1 MKAAVLVGLKR
12 MELQEKPKPVIQSG
26 EVLVKVEYC
35 GICGSDVHGYLNG
48 IVIPVGTVMG
58 HEFSG
63 VVAEVGEDVY
73 VVHPGDRVVVKP
85 GASCLSCYWCRR
97 GQYSLCP
104 KRRETIIGVSPRND
118 GAYAEYV
125 KVRDPGQRLF
135 KLPMGLAAKEAALT
149 EPLSIGLHG
158 VRLSRLKSGDC
169 ALIVGAG
176 MIGLSVLQFL
186 KIEGISRIIVLE
198 ISEKKSR
205 VARALGAD
213 VVLNPITE
221 GEHLKERIID
231 LTGGIGVDVIF
242 DCAGV
247 ASAFQ
252 TSMDCVKSGGQ
263 VMVIGLHEQ
272 KVPVDFLNLLHR
284 EIELKG
290 VFGSYNEF
298 KEVIDLL
305 ASGKINT
312 DLLISDVI
320 SLADIVEK
328 GFQQLLGSR
337 DLVKILV
344 KVGDSLAD
352 GHP

>member
-1 MKAAVLVGLKR
+1 MKAAALVGLKKI
-12 MELQEKPKPVIQSG
+12 EIQDKPKPVIQSG

-35 GICGSDVHGYLNG
+35 GIGGSDVHGYLSG

-73 VVHPGDRVVVKP
+73 VVHPGDRVAVKP
-85 GASCLSCYWCRR
+85 SATCLSCYWCRR

-104 KRRETIIGVSPRND
+104 KRREGVIGVSPGND

-125 KVRDPGQRLF
+125 RVRDPGQRLF
-135 KLPMGLAAKEAALT
+135 KLPKGLATKEAALI

-158 VRLSRLKSGDC
+158 VRLSRTRSGDC
-169 ALIVGAG
+169 ALIIGAG
-176 MIGLSVLQFL
+176 MIGLGVLQFL
-186 KIEGISRIIVLE
+186 KMKGTSRIVMLE

-213 VVLNPITE
+213 VVLNPVSE

-231 LTGGIGVDVIF
+231 LTDGIGVDVIF

-247 ASAFQ
+247 PSAFQ

-263 VMVIGLHEQ
+263 VLVIGLHEQ

-290 VFGSYNEF
+290 IFGSYNEF
-298 KEVIDLL
+298 KEVINLL
-305 ASGKINT
+305 AAGKINT

-320 SLADIVEK
+320 SLGDIIEK
-328 GFQQLLGSR
+328 GFEKLIASK
-337 DLVKILV
+337 DLIKILIRME
-344 KVGDSLAD
+344 AD
-352 GHP
+352 PA

>member
-1 MKAAVLVGLKR
+1 MKAAALVGLKKI
-12 MELQEKPKPVIQSG
+12 EIQDKPKPVIQSG
-26 EVLVKVEYC
+26 EVLVKVDYC
-35 GICGSDVHGYLNG
+35 GICGSDVHGYQTG

-63 VVAEVGEDVY
+63 VVAEVGDDVY
-73 VVHPGDRVVVKP
+73 VVRPGDRVVVKP
-85 GASCLSCYWCRR
+85 SATCLSCYWCRR

-104 KRRETIIGVSPRND
+104 KRREGVIGLNPGND

-135 KLPMGLAAKEAALT
+135 RLPSGLAAKEAALI

-158 VRLSRLKSGDC
+158 VRLSRFRSGDC
-169 ALIVGAG
+169 ALIIGAG
-176 MIGLSVLQFL
+176 MIGLGVLQFL
-186 KIEGISRIIVLE
+186 KMEGTSRIIVLE
-198 ISEKKSR
+198 ISEKKGR

-213 VVLNPITE
+213 VVLNPISE
-221 GEHLKERIID
+221 GERLKERIID

-252 TSMDCVKSGGQ
+252 TAMDCVKSGGQ
-263 VMVIGLHEQ
+263 VLVIGLHEQ

-298 KEVIDLL
+298 GEVIPLL
-305 ASGKINT
+305 AAGKIRT
-312 DLLISDVI
+312 DLLISGVI

-328 GFQQLLGSR
+328 GFERLLASH
-337 DLVKILV
+337 DLIKILV
-344 KVGDSLAD
+344 KMEES
-352 GHP
+352 

>member
-1 MKAAVLVGLKR
+1 
-12 MELQEKPKPVIQSG
+12 
-26 EVLVKVEYC
+26 
-35 GICGSDVHGYLNG
+35 
-48 IVIPVGTVMG
+48 
-58 HEFSG
+58 
-63 VVAEVGEDVY
+63 
-73 VVHPGDRVVVKP
+73 
-85 GASCLSCYWCRR
+85 
-97 GQYSLCP
+97 
-104 KRRETIIGVSPRND
+104 
-118 GAYAEYV
+118 
-125 KVRDPGQRLF
+125 
-135 KLPMGLAAKEAALT
+135 
-149 EPLSIGLHG
+149 
-158 VRLSRLKSGDC
+158 
-169 ALIVGAG
+169 

-198 ISEKKSR
+198 ISEKKGR
-205 VARALGAD
+205 LARALGAD
-213 VVLNPITE
+213 VVLNPISE

-231 LTGGIGVDVIF
+231 LTGGIGPDVVF

-298 KEVIDLL
+298 KEVIDIM
-305 ASGKINT
+305 ASGKIQT

-320 SLADIVEK
+320 SLGDIVEK

-344 KVGDSLAD
+344 KVGESR
-352 GHP
+352 

>member
-1 MKAAVLVGLKR
+1 MKAAVLAGLKR
-12 MELQEKPKPVIQSG
+12 IELQDKPKPVIQSG

-35 GICGSDVHGYLNG
+35 GICGSDVHGYLSG

-73 VVHPGDRVVVKP
+73 AVRPGDRVVVKP
-85 GASCLSCYWCRR
+85 GASCLSCYWCRGGR
-97 GQYSLCP
+97 FSLCP
-104 KRRETIIGVSPRND
+104 KRRETIIGVSPGHD

-135 KLPMGLAAKEAALT
+135 KLPPGLATKEAALI
-149 EPLSIGLHG
+149 EPLSISLHG
-158 VRLSRLKSGDC
+158 VRVSRFRSGDG
-169 ALIVGAG
+169 ALIIGAG
-176 MIGLSVLQFL
+176 MIGLGVLQFL
-186 KIEGISRIIVLE
+186 KMEGASRVIVLE
-198 ISEKKSR
+198 ISEKKGR
-205 VARALGAD
+205 LARALGAD
-213 VVLNPITE
+213 VVLNPISE
-221 GEHLKERIID
+221 GEHLKERLID
-231 LTGGIGVDVIF
+231 LTGGIGPDVVF

-263 VMVIGLHEQ
+263 VLVIGLHEQ

-290 VFGSYNEF
+290 VFSSYNEF
-298 KEVIDLL
+298 KEVIDLM

-312 DLLISDVI
+312 DPLISGVI
-320 SLADIVEK
+320 SLDDIVEK
-328 GFQQLLGSR
+328 GFEQLVASR
-337 DLVKILV
+337 YLVKILV
-344 KVGDSLAD
+344 KVGDSPAE